1 MESAL
6 IDENGFRPNVG
17 IILSNSDGKVFW
29 GKRIGQRSWQFPQG
43 GINEGETPLEAMYR
57 ELHEE
62 VGLTEEHV
70 EVMGSTANWLTYRLP
85 KHLIR
90 RRSKPLCIGQK
101 QVWYLLRLTS
111 DDSCV
116 DLRATDV
123 PEFDGWRWVHHHR
136 PIREVV
142 YFKRTVYEK
151 ALEELGPLLFNAEV

>member
-1 MESAL
+1 M

-43 GINEGETPLEAMYR
+43 GINEGETPLQAMYR

-62 VGLTEEHV
+62 IGLSEEHV
-70 EVMGSTANWLTYRLP
+70 EVMGSTADWLKYRLP

-90 RRSKPLCIGQK
+90 RRSMPVCIGQK

-116 DLRATDV
+116 NLRATEV

-142 YFKRTVYEK
+142 YFKRTVYER
-151 ALEELGPLLFNAEV
+151 ALDELSPLLSM

>member
-1 MESAL
+1 M

-17 IILSNSDGKVFW
+17 IILSNNDGKVFW

-62 VGLTEEHV
+62 VGLTAEHV
-70 EVMGSTANWLTYRLP
+70 EVMGYTEDWLKYRLP

-90 RRSKPLCIGQK
+90 RRSTPTCIGQK
-101 QVWYLLRLTS
+101 QLWFMLRLTT

-116 DLRATDV
+116 NLRATEV
-123 PEFDGWRWVHHHR
+123 PEFDGWRWVHHQR
-136 PIREVV
+136 PVREVV

-151 ALEELGPLLFNAEV
+151 ALQELAPLLPSY

>member
-1 MESAL
+1 
-6 IDENGFRPNVG
+6 
-17 IILSNSDGKVFW
+17 
-29 GKRIGQRSWQFPQG
+29 
-43 GINEGETPLEAMYR
+43 
-57 ELHEE
+57 
-62 VGLTEEHV
+62 
-70 EVMGSTANWLTYRLP
+70 MGSTASWLKYRLP

-90 RRSKPLCIGQK
+90 RRSMPICIGQK

-116 DLRATDV
+116 NLRATDV

-151 ALEELGPLLFNAEV
+151 ALNELAPLL

>member
-1 MESAL
+1 M

-62 VGLTEEHV
+62 IGLLEEHV
-70 EVMGSTANWLTYRLP
+70 EVMGSTENWLKYRLP

-90 RRSKPLCIGQK
+90 RRSSPICIGQK
-101 QVWYLLRLTS
+101 QVWYLLRLTT

-116 DLRATDV
+116 NLRATDV
-123 PEFDGWRWVHHHR
+123 PEFDGWRWVHHQR
-136 PIREVV
+136 PVREVV

-151 ALEELGPLLFNAEV
+151 ALDELSPLLFDTIS

>member
-1 MESAL
+1 L
-6 IDENGFRPNVG
+6 IDEHGFRPNVG

-29 GKRIGQRSWQFPQG
+29 GKRVGQRSWQFPQG

-62 VGLTEEHV
+62 VGLSEEHV
-70 EVMGSTANWLTYRLP
+70 EVMGFTASWLKSRLP

-90 RRSKPLCIGQK
+90 RRSAPVCIGQK
-101 QVWYLLRLTS
+101 QVWYLLRLIS
-111 DDSCV
+111 DDSYV
-116 DLRATDV
+116 NLGATDM
-123 PEFDGWRWVHHHR
+123 PEFDGWRWVHHRR

-151 ALEELGPLLFNAEV
+151 ALEELEPLLFKVKT

>member
-1 MESAL
+1 V

-17 IILSNSDGKVFW
+17 IILSNNDGKVFW

-62 VGLTEEHV
+62 VGLTAEHV
-70 EVMGSTANWLTYRLP
+70 EVMGYTEDWLKYRLP

-90 RRSKPLCIGQK
+90 RRSTPTCIGQK
-101 QVWYLLRLTS
+101 QLWFMLRLTT

-116 DLRATDV
+116 NLRATEV
-123 PEFDGWRWVHHHR
+123 PEFDGWRWVHHQR
-136 PIREVV
+136 PVREVV

-151 ALEELGPLLFNAEV
+151 ALQELAPLLPSY